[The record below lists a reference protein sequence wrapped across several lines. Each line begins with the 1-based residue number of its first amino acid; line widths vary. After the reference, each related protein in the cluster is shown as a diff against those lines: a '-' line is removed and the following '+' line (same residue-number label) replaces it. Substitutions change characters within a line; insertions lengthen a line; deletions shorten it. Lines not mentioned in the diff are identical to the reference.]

1 MTSEAVVLPVR
12 ASKPGG
18 GRFAGLD
25 LKTGDASG
33 AAEWRLRKA
42 RGVIAKLASRRN
54 EVVNAACPSGGPI
67 KNWTVLPLRVFGLYA
82 YWRAF

>member
-42 RGVIAKLASRRN
+42 RGVIAKLASRRSK
-54 EVVNAACPSGGPI
+54 VVKASCSSDEGW
-67 KNWTVLPLRVFGLYA
+67 KSWMDLPPEGIRIVF
-82 YWRAF
+82 FM